1 MSGNNKHNKKKY
13 PPTKK
18 ELPGII
24 TKDPWLIPYE
34 PVIKRRLKHINDI
47 LDSITSGGDIAH
59 AALLHKY
66 FGLHHLKDGGWV
78 FREWAPNA
86 KAIFFVGE
94 ITDWKELE
102 SFRLKKIDPGG
113 IWEIIVP
120 ESQCWHEMLY
130 RLKVYWNEGGG
141 DRIPSYATSVV
152 QDPVTLIF
160 NARVWAPP
168 VPYEWKADFKSDS
181 SAPFIYEVH
190 VGMSLEAEKIGT
202 FKEFVELV
210 LPVIKDSGYNTLQ
223 IMAIQ
228 EHPYYASFG
237 YQVSNFFAV
246 SSRFGTPDEFKFFID
261 SAHKA
266 GFRVV
271 MDIIHSHAVK
281 NEIEGLSRFDG
292 TLWQYFH
299 DGCRGHHEAWDSRCF
314 DYGKLDVIN
323 FLLSNCR
330 FWLEE
335 FHLDGFRFDGVTS
348 MLYKHHGL
356 GLAFSSYDDYFCDE
370 LDEDA
375 LAYLA
380 IANKLIHSLKPDA
393 ITIAED
399 VSGYPG
405 LAASQE
411 DGGIGFDYRFA
422 MGTPD
427 LWIKLTKDISDD
439 FWDMG
444 VLWYELNNRRS
455 DEKTI
460 SYTESH
466 DQALVGDQ
474 TLAFRLMGKEM
485 YYHMRENDH
494 NVIIDRGMALHKMMR
509 LITIAT
515 SGNGYLNFMGNEF
528 GHPEWIDFPRE
539 GNNWSYYY
547 SRRQWSLL
555 KDETLKYKWLANF
568 DKQMLKLAV
577 DFSIY
582 NYNRAELLL
591 EHNEDKVLIFR
602 RGMLI
607 FAFNFHPVESYTD
620 YGIYCASGESCER
633 IFSTD
638 SYAFGGHGRLPVPYH
653 HPSNRL
659 PSGDSMLFLYLPSR
673 TGQVLVVNEQSGK
686 Y

>member
-1 MSGNNKHNKKKY
+1 MPDNNKRNKKKY
-13 PPTKK
+13 PPAKK
-18 ELPGII
+18 ELPAII
-24 TKDPWLIPYE
+24 IRDPWLIPYE
-34 PVIKRRLKHINDI
+34 SVIKRRRKHVDGI
-47 LDSITSGGDIAH
+47 LNAVTSGGNIAH
-59 AALLHKY
+59 TALLHKY
-66 FGLHHLKDGGWV
+66 LGLHRLTGGGWV

-86 KAIFFVGE
+86 KAVFFIGE
-94 ITDWKELE
+94 INHWKESE
-102 SFRLKKIDPGG
+102 NFCLKKTDSGG
-113 IWEIIVP
+113 IWEIIIP

-130 RLKVYWNEGGG
+130 RLKIYWNEGSG
-141 DRIPSYATSVV
+141 DRIPSYATRVV

-160 NARVWAPP
+160 NAQVWAPA
-168 VPYEWKADFKSDS
+168 VPYEWKTSFKNDS
-181 SAPFIYEVH
+181 SPPLIYEVH
-190 VGMSLEAEKIGT
+190 VGMSLEAEKVGT
-202 FKEFVELV
+202 FGEFVEQV

-228 EHPYYASFG
+228 EHPYYGSFG
-237 YQVSNFFAV
+237 YQVSSFFAV
-246 SSRFGTPDEFKFFID
+246 SSRLGTPDEFKFFVD
-261 SAHKA
+261 SAHNA
-266 GFRVV
+266 GFSVI
-271 MDIIHSHAVK
+271 MDIIHSHAVN
-281 NEIEGLSRFDG
+281 NEVEGLSCFDG

-299 DGCRGHHEAWDSRCF
+299 NGSRGHHEAWDSRCF
-314 DYGKLDVIN
+314 DYGKPDVVN

-348 MLYKHHGL
+348 MLYNHHGL
-356 GLAFSSYDDYFCDE
+356 GRTFSTYDDYFGDDI
-370 LDEDA
+370 DEDA

-380 IANKLIHSLKPDA
+380 VANKLIHSLKSDA

-405 LAASQE
+405 LAASYE

-422 MGTPD
+422 MGIPD
-427 LWIKLTKDISDD
+427 LWIKLTKDIPDD

-444 VLWYELNNRRS
+444 TLWYELNNRRS

-485 YYHMRENDH
+485 YFHMRKDDH
-494 NVIIDRGMALHKMMR
+494 NMIIDRGMALHKMIR
-509 LITIAT
+509 LITMAT

-528 GHPEWIDFPRE
+528 GHPEWIDFPRA

-555 KDETLKYKWLANF
+555 KDNTLKYKSLTDF
-568 DKQMLKLAV
+568 DKQMLELAV
-577 DFSIY
+577 NFSIY
-582 NYNRAELLL
+582 NYSRAELIL

-602 RGMLI
+602 RGPLI
-607 FAFNFHPVESYTD
+607 FAFNFNPVESYTN
-620 YGIYCASGESCER
+620 YGIYYHSEEPCER

-638 SYAFGGHGRLPVPYH
+638 SCSFGGHDRLPVPYQY
-653 HPSNRL
+653 PLNRL

-673 TGQVLVVNEQSGK
+673 TAQVLTSP
-686 Y
+686 